1 MKLALSALLLFATA
15 TLAQEQ
21 EKPREAEVVEVE
33 GSVQADPGTGLAP
46 LVEKQKV
53 GPTTRVLVDAD
64 SFTILSFG
72 KDCDIR
78 LEPGD
83 WTVPNPSAATLTEI
97 EGGVQIFVQEEFTA
111 VTPNQPVKVK
121 DRILVQSESSAIL
134 RYETGCDVKLD
145 PGIHEVGDGCTCLAG
160 AYVADRPMWP
170 WVTGALV
177 VGAAV
182 ALDQDNDPITDQ
194 PCCN

>member
-1 MKLALSALLLFATA
+1 MKLAWCGLALLLTSA
-15 TLAQEQ
+15 LVQAQEP
-21 EKPREAEVVEVE
+21 PREAEVIEVE
-33 GSVQADPGTGLAP
+33 GTVQADPGTGLVP
-46 LVEKQKV
+46 LTTDQKV
-53 GPTTRVLVDAD
+53 APTTRVLVDAE

-78 LEPGD
+78 LEPGE
-83 WTVPNPSAATLTEI
+83 WTVPNPSAATVADLKGE
-97 EGGVQIFVQEEFTA
+97 VQIFAAEAFVPI
-111 VTPNQPVKVK
+111 TPNQPVKVK
-121 DRILVQSESSAIL
+121 DQILVPAEGSAVL

-160 AYVADRPMWP
+160 LYMADRPMWP

-182 ALDQDNDPITDQ
+182 ALDDDRRPIS
-194 PCCN
+194 P